1 MGKKKIVGV
10 CGGDPRTDYIKLSLE
25 KKGYEICDGFSDP
38 LFYQKAEQC
47 DAVLSEI
54 KLEVD
59 LLIFLKINVCP
70 GLCHASNILRH
81 RKFHFRQL

>member
-38 LFYQKAEQC
+38 LF
-47 DAVLSEI
+47 
-54 KLEVD
+54 
-59 LLIFLKINVCP
+59 
-70 GLCHASNILRH
+70 
-81 RKFHFRQL
+81 